1 MGVTMFKK
9 FINKPILYLLLN
21 IIFYFFIISF
31 TLFFNIS
38 QDIIVNLL
46 FSIMFIFL
54 PLFNYFFLE
63 TNYEKFMVYTKKRKI
78 ISAIICFIIIE
89 IFAHLVK
96 CKILNNMIISLGL
109 SFCALVFS
117 YMFILFSTISKN
129 KFAFLSSV
137 FKKIGIFY
145 LFAANIMAIIN
156 LYYPF
161 T

>member
-1 MGVTMFKK
+1 
-9 FINKPILYLLLN
+9 
-21 IIFYFFIISF
+21 
-31 TLFFNIS
+31 
-38 QDIIVNLL
+38 
-46 FSIMFIFL
+46 
-54 PLFNYFFLE
+54 
-63 TNYEKFMVYTKKRKI
+63 MVYTKKRKI